1 VDVDRLGGADARVSA
16 ATIEPFGSTE
26 PTGTPS
32 TNAIH
37 FTGRE
42 NDGTIL
48 HYSRARHYDPVR
60 SRFVSEDPL
69 GYKGGLNVYRY
80 GADNP
85 LRFVDPKGL
94 TKIDV
99 DIRARKMTVDPEVPG
114 RPPYSVPVTS
124 GHGECMN
131 SPPCGNRPWDGPI
144 PGGGY
149 TIDTTQVSDPGTVG
163 DILRNILGDWGDWR
177 VPLVPNPGT
186 NTFGR
191 GGATGRVPLCR
202 GEKCRRTVRLP
213 GALPQFAIPAFVAV
227 RLRNRS
233 RCARVHQSHLLEC
246 GGTEP
251 RVTPRRIPAFIAS
264 EGTAHRMTSDGA

>member
-48 HYSRARHYDPVR
+48 HYSRAWHYDPVR

-114 RPPYSVPVTS
+114 RPPYLGRLAGPARAESGNEHVRTRRRYRPRSFMSWREAETNCAASRRSTTIRHPCCRRRSPSEPFSVRSCSSVPS
-124 GHGECMN
+124 
-131 SPPCGNRPWDGPI
+131 S
-144 PGGGY
+144 
-149 TIDTTQVSDPGTVG
+149 
-163 DILRNILGDWGDWR
+163 
-177 VPLVPNPGT
+177 
-186 NTFGR
+186 
-191 GGATGRVPLCR
+191 
-202 GEKCRRTVRLP
+202 
-213 GALPQFAIPAFVAV
+213 
-227 RLRNRS
+227 
-233 RCARVHQSHLLEC
+233 
-246 GGTEP
+246 
-251 RVTPRRIPAFIAS
+251 
-264 EGTAHRMTSDGA
+264 